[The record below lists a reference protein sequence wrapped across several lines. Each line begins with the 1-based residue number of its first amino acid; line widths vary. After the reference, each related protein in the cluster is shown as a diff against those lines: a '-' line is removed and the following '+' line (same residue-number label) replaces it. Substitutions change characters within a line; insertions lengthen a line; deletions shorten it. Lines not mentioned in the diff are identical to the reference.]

1 MIHFLKDDKKMI
13 IDLDDLLSL
22 EELKLKIIYEDGE
35 VFETRMDTEHIK
47 AIKIE
52 VKYKQHRKI
61 MDDKEN

>member
-1 MIHFLKDDKKMI
+1 MI